1 MLKEMGVPDNFIYKE
16 IIKVKKIISVSSVQS
31 LSRVQLF
38 VTR

>member
-1 MLKEMGVPDNFIYKE
+1 MPLEFTNVHQTTNCDYAFGNL
-16 IIKVKKIISVSSVQS
+16 SVSSV